1 MTFTI
6 EERSRLPA
14 SLNYHHLQYFWAV
27 ARDGNLT
34 RTARRLRVAQ
44 SALSA
49 QIRQLED
56 RLGQPLFARQR
67 RSLELTEAG
76 RMALTYAD
84 EIFQAG
90 DELLS
95 TLRVGRSPREVLRI
109 GAVATLSRNFQEA
122 FVRPLFDTEG
132 VQLRFVS
139 ASLDELRD
147 KLERHELDLVLAN
160 RPIQSDDTRAYRC
173 VHVARQK
180 VSLVARGARRPF
192 RFPRDLA
199 SYPLLLP
206 GPESEVRTSFDAL
219 CSRLGLAPKILAE
232 VDDMAML
239 RLLARD
245 TDALALLPPVVVRD
259 ELRSKVLHECCVVPD
274 LWEDFYAI
282 TATRR
287 YPHPLLEQLLSPRAR
302 ELLGEVRPAAKRR
315 R

>member
-1 MTFTI
+1 MTFTLG
-6 EERSRLPA
+6 ERSAHPP
-14 SLNYHHLQYFWAV
+14 LNYHHLQYFWAV

-56 RLGQPLFARQR
+56 RLGQPLFTRTR

-76 RMALTYAD
+76 RMALGYAD

-95 TLRVGRSPREVLRI
+95 TLQVGWSTHEVLRV

-122 FVRPLFDTEG
+122 FVRPLFDEEG

-139 ASLDELRD
+139 GSLEELRD
-147 KLERHELDLVLAN
+147 KLERHALDLVLAN
-160 RPIQSDDTRAYRC
+160 RPIRTDDARTYRC

-180 VSLVARGARRPF
+180 VSLVARGKKRPF

-199 SYPLLLP
+199 SRPLLLP
-206 GPESEVRTSFDAL
+206 GPESEIRTSFDAL
-219 CSRLGLAPKILAE
+219 CTRLGLAPNILAE

-239 RLLARD
+239 RLL
-245 TDALALLPPVVVRD
+245 PPVVVRD
-259 ELRSKVLHECCVVPD
+259 ELRGRVLHECCVVPD

-282 TATRR
+282 TAARR
-287 YPHPLLEQLLSPRAR
+287 YPHPLLERLLSPRVE
-302 ELLGEVRPAAKRR
+302 ELLGEVRAPAQRR
-315 R
+315 PRA